1 MIRLLQLRFGD
12 AGGDDVWRAD
22 EFVLERQSHVLVDGP
37 SGGGR
42 ALLLLGHWVVAALA
56 ATLVGLP
63 LARAD
68 PIKVVAAESVYG
80 DIAAQIGG
88 AHVTV
93 ASILTSPSQD
103 PHEFEASAA
112 TARAIAAARIV
123 IYNGADYDPWAA
135 RLLSASP
142 SPARESIEVAKLAH
156 KQPGDN
162 PHLWYEPAAVSA
174 LGEVLAARLTQL
186 DPERGA
192 DYARGLAA
200 FEATMGTLRE
210 RIAALRAKYAGTA
223 VTATEPVFDY
233 MADALGLVMRNGRFQ
248 LAVMNGTEP
257 GATAIAAFEND
268 LRTRTVKVLLYNR
281 QTSQALAE
289 RMRSLAGSVG
299 VPVVTI
305 TETEPP
311 GQSYQEWMLRQL
323 DALERALG
331 ER

>member
-1 MIRLLQLRFGD
+1 MIRLQQLRFGYD
-12 AGGDDVWRAD
+12 
-22 EFVLERQSHVLVDGP
+22 
-37 SGGGR
+37 GR
-42 ALLLLGHWVVAALA
+42 AHVRRGLVVAALA
-56 ATLVGLP
+56 ALVSLP

-93 ASILTSPSQD
+93 TSILTSPSQD

-112 TARAIAAARIV
+112 TARSIATARLV

-156 KQPGDN
+156 KHPGDN

-174 LGEVLAARLTQL
+174 LGGVLAARLTEL

-192 DYARGLAA
+192 DYARGLAD
-200 FEATMGTLRE
+200 FETAMRALNE

-257 GATAIAAFEND
+257 GAASIAAFEND

-289 RMRSLAGSVG
+289 RMRSLAGAVG
-299 VPVVTI
+299 VPVVAI

-311 GQSYQEWMLRQL
+311 GQSYQEWMLGQL

-331 ER
+331 GR

>member
-1 MIRLLQLRFGD
+1 MMRLQR
-12 AGGDDVWRAD
+12 AGSRAACARRATRPRRCGAIAGRGL
-22 EFVLERQSHVLVDGP
+22 VLAG
-37 SGGGR
+37 
-42 ALLLLGHWVVAALA
+42 LLAALA
-56 ATLVGLP
+56 GPPLV
-63 LARAD
+63 RAD
-68 PIKVVAAESVYG
+68 PIKVVAAESIYG

-93 ASILTSPSQD
+93 TSILTSPSQD

-112 TARAIAAARIV
+112 TARAMATARLV
-123 IYNGADYDPWAA
+123 IYNGADYDPWAV
-135 RLLSASP
+135 RLLAASGSA
-142 SPARESIEVAKLAH
+142 AREPIEVAKLVG

-174 LGEVLAARLTQL
+174 LAVALAARLTQL
-186 DPERGA
+186 DPEHAA
-192 DYARGLAA
+192 DYARGLAR
-200 FEATMGTLRE
+200 FEAAMRRLQE
-210 RIAALRAKYAGTA
+210 QIAALRAKYAGTA

-257 GATAIAAFEND
+257 SAAAIAAFEND
-268 LRTRTVKVLLYNR
+268 LRTHSVKVLLYNR

-289 RMRSLAGSVG
+289 RMRSLAGAAG
-299 VPVVTI
+299 VPVVAI
-305 TETEPP
+305 TESEPP
-311 GQSYQEWMLRQL
+311 GLSYQEWMQMQL